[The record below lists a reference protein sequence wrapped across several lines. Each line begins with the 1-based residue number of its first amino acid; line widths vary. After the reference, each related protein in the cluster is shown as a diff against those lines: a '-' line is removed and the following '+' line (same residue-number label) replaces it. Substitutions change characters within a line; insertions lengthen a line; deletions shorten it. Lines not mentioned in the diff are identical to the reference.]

1 MGELAYKNMYRTW
14 ENSHNIL
21 YNLMIKLI
29 EENKN

>member
-1 MGELAYKNMYRTW
+1 MYRTW

-29 EENKN
+29 EENKNWG